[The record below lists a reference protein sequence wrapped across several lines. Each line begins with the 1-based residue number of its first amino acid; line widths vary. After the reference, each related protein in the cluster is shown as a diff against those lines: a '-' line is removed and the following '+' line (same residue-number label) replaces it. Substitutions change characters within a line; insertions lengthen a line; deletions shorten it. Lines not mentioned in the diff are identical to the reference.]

1 MSWRS
6 RLAIIIILVG
16 ISVQA
21 NSEVVM
27 DSDDNAAILAGTWT
41 QTTGGIGFYGTDFAT
56 AQGGGSADMARF
68 FTPRPITTTGT
79 WCIQA
84 RWTAGAT
91 RTTAARYQVFDGT
104 IPRNTFT
111 VNQQINGGAWR
122 RLGCVFLTAG
132 RTGEVRLID
141 TGVVAPSIVVADG
154 VRWVWDE
161 GPITQDF
168 CVAVNGG
175 FGPPA
180 FGTTFV
186 GKGFTIPFAGRCK
199 PWSGI
204 VRTATTVVGTST
216 GAACLSNDQ
225 KLLTIT
231 LQTTAPEFL
240 GIGQTATDHIEL
252 CPAAATLGCPIGT
265 GLDRGTFGGPA
276 AQVACTAAV
285 VTIPSNHD

>member
-122 RLGCVFLTAG
+122 RLGCVPLTVG

-141 TGVVAPSIVVADG
+141 AGVVAPSIVVADG

-175 FGPPA
+175 FGSG
-180 FGTTFV
+180 GTTFV
-186 GKGFTIPFAGRCK
+186 GKGFTAPFGGRCK

-216 GAACLSNDQ
+216 GAACLSNDGR
-225 KLLTIT
+225 LLTIT
-231 LQTTAPEFL
+231 VQTTAPEFL
-240 GIGQTATDHIEL
+240 GSTVHAADHIEL
-252 CPAAATLGCPIGT
+252 CPVANNCPIGS
-265 GLDRGTFGGPA
+265 GIDRGTFGGPA
-276 AQVACTAAV
+276 AQIACTPAL
-285 VTIPSNHD
+285 VTIPSVHD